1 MRYFLFYSFLFGFN
15 IWIQAQSITGF
26 IRDHSNGEPLSYA
39 NVFLQGTSI
48 GAATNQDGYYVIPKI
63 SVGKYELV
71 VSMIGYEMETRSI
84 NLLEG
89 MTVREDVRLN
99 PTAISGE
106 EILVTAERQKFREQI
121 EPSRIQLNM
130 RDIEKLPSFVEP
142 DVFRILRLLPGVQT
156 MNDFSSA
163 LYVRGSTP
171 DQNLIMMDGITV
183 YNPFHLG
190 GIFSTFNT
198 DAIKEADFHA
208 GGFPARYGGRMGSIL
223 NIINREGNT
232 EKFSGRANISMIS
245 SKGMMEG
252 PLPGK
257 LKGSW
262 MLAGRRTYFDVF
274 TKLATTMAKRESE
287 RRGYGD
293 DYPRNFFPYH
303 FYDIEAKINLDIN
316 ENHRLIFSSFLG
328 DDIYDF
334 IYASFDT
341 YGKNSYTSISNNEF
355 NFDWRWGNKTNS
367 LTWRW
372 LVSPQMVLKTF
383 FASSYFRF
391 WIDMDDHDWGESDD
405 HWGTTKWDNS
415 WMFDAFDIVN
425 DKSIETELVYTPNE
439 KHTITTGFQ
448 AKDIDFTLGL
458 IFGSK
463 WLLEDDEIESRQ
475 DTALWMDEPS
485 RELGLYIQD
494 KWHISPV
501 LSAQLGFRLSS
512 ASAHNQLYSD
522 PRIGIKYLLDDDTSI
537 KFNWGRYHQFMTIAN
552 PQDENLRF
560 VDIWM
565 PIPKENSIPF
575 SDHTILGVEHLTPKN
590 ILLRLE
596 AYYKS
601 FNHLITLKQGNL
613 FSESDDGVLQFTPF
627 NDFYETDA
635 YAYGL
640 EGLIQKKSGNLTGW
654 IGYTYAV
661 TRWKT
666 ELHDWYPPKF
676 DRPHTLNVVG
686 DWQWTEKT
694 HVGLTLS
701 YATGNPYTEVQGRIQ
716 NWDESYWGNSSRFNW
731 WKRNGVLVGEKNG
744 ARFPDYFRI
753 DVNFTKRKVLK
764 KGGFREWYFQIINV
778 TNHLNAL
785 MYIYDTEYDE
795 QTGDAKGMRRAGL
808 PMFPIFPTFGLR
820 IQF

>member
-613 FSESDDGVLQFTPF
+613 FSESDD
-627 NDFYETDA
+627 
-635 YAYGL
+635 
-640 EGLIQKKSGNLTGW
+640 
-654 IGYTYAV
+654 
-661 TRWKT
+661 
-666 ELHDWYPPKF
+666 
-676 DRPHTLNVVG
+676 
-686 DWQWTEKT
+686 
-694 HVGLTLS
+694 
-701 YATGNPYTEVQGRIQ
+701 
-716 NWDESYWGNSSRFNW
+716 
-731 WKRNGVLVGEKNG
+731 
-744 ARFPDYFRI
+744 
-753 DVNFTKRKVLK
+753 
-764 KGGFREWYFQIINV
+764 
-778 TNHLNAL
+778 
-785 MYIYDTEYDE
+785 
-795 QTGDAKGMRRAGL
+795 
-808 PMFPIFPTFGLR
+808 
-820 IQF
+820 

>member
-1 MRYFLFYSFLFGFN
+1 MKVRILISTILFLFSVN
-15 IWIQAQSITGF
+15 SAQSITGF
-26 IRDHSNGEPLSYA
+26 VRDHSNGEPLSYA
-39 NVFLQGTSI
+39 NVFLQGTNI
-48 GAATNQDGYYVIPKI
+48 GAATNMDGYFVIPNV
-63 SVGKYELV
+63 SSGNYDLV
-71 VSMIGYEMETRSI
+71 ASMIGFEMQ
-84 NLLEG
+84 
-89 MTVREDVRLN
+89 
-99 PTAISGE
+99 AISIIVVDE
-106 EILVTAERQKFREQI
+106 ENIRKDFRLSATSLMSQEVIVTAERQQFRKQV

-130 RDIEKLPSFVEP
+130 RDIERLPSFVEP
-142 DVFRILRLLPGVQT
+142 DIFRILKLLPGVQT

-232 EKFSGRANISMIS
+232 EKVSGRANISMIS
-245 SKGMMEG
+245 SKGMIEG

-257 LKGSW
+257 IKGSW
-262 MLAGRRTYFDVF
+262 MLAGRRTYFDLF
-274 TKLATTMAKRESE
+274 TKLGTYIAKKKYADEME
-287 RRGYGD
+287 GAPD
-293 DYPRNFFPYH
+293 NFFPYH
-303 FYDIEAKINLDIN
+303 FYDIEGKVNLDLTN
-316 ENHRLIFSSFLG
+316 NHRLTFSTFIG
-328 DDIYDF
+328 DDIYDMSF
-334 IYASFDT
+334 ENTYQNDLWDGGYRESNETFSFDW
-341 YGKNSYTSISNNEF
+341 K
-355 NFDWRWGNKTNS
+355 WGNQTNS

-372 LVSPQMVLKTF
+372 LISPKMVLKTF
-383 FASSYFRF
+383 VASSRFHF
-391 WIDMDDHDWGESDD
+391 WIDLDSHEWGEMKYDYSEESN
-405 HWGTTKWDNS
+405 WDNTFY
-415 WMFDAFDIVN
+415 FDAFDIVD
-425 DKSIETELVYTPNE
+425 DKSLETEFTYTPND
-439 KHTITTGFQ
+439 KHTITSGFQ
-448 AKDIDFTLGL
+448 VKDIGFNLGL
-458 IFGSK
+458 ILGES
-463 WLLEDDEIESRQ
+463 WLGEDFATLSMK
-475 DTALWMDEPS
+475 DTVLWMDQTT
-485 RELGLYIQD
+485 RELGLYLQD
-494 KWHISPV
+494 KWRISTNV
-501 LSAQLGFRLSS
+501 SAQLGLRLST
-512 ASAHNQLYSD
+512 ASAHEGLFRD
-522 PRIGIKYLLDDDTSI
+522 PRFGLKYLLDNDTSI

-560 VDIWM
+560 IDIWM
-565 PIPKENSIPF
+565 AIPEDNKIPF
-575 SDHTILGVEHLTPKN
+575 SDHTILGIEHLNSKN
-590 ILLRLE
+590 ILYRLE

-601 FNHLITLKQGNL
+601 FDNLITLKQGNI
-613 FSESDDGVLQFTPF
+613 FSEGDDGIVQFSPF
-627 NDFYETDA
+627 NDFYDTDA

-640 EGLIQKKSGNLTGW
+640 EGFIQKKTGKVSGW
-654 IGYTYAV
+654 AAYTYAV

-666 ELHDWYPPKF
+666 ELHDWYAPKF
-676 DRPHTLNVVG
+676 DRPHTINLVG